1 MFFEIT
7 GFSQKPTALIQKDEG
22 FRYKW
27 MAGVLASYSYD
38 FSKILYK
45 QILRSFRPQNDGNCW
60 VKTQPTIV
68 KSAKEIKSSLLNSLT
83 TKTLK

>member
-22 FRYKW
+22 FRYKR
-27 MAGVLASYSYD
+27 MVGVLASYSYD

-45 QILRSFRPQNDGNCW
+45 QILR
-60 VKTQPTIV
+60 
-68 KSAKEIKSSLLNSLT
+68 ALLSWIFG
-83 TKTLK
+83 